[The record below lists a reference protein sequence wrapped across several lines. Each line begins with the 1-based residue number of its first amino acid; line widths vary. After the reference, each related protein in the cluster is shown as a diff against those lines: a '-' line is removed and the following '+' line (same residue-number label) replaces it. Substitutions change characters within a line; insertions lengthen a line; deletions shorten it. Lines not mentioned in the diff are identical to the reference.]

1 VRALRILFVKRYREL
16 LGVRVHDG
24 VSETRGR
31 VMELCIS
38 RLVNVFFGNGSVV
51 ISLAAGADHHVVHLM
66 TIRERDDAVIL
77 AVIVT
82 THIHIEATRL
92 TEFL

>member
-1 VRALRILFVKRYREL
+1 MRALRILVVKRYREL
-16 LGVRVHDG
+16 MGIRVHDG
-24 VSETRGR
+24 VAETCGC
-31 VMELCIS
+31 VMKIS
-38 RLVNVFFGNGSVV
+38 IPRLVNVFFQNGSFVV
-51 ISLAAGADHHVVHLM
+51 SLATRADHHIMYLM

-82 THIHIEATRL
+82 TYIHIEATRL

>member
-1 VRALRILFVKRYREL
+1 MRALRILFVKRYREL
-16 LGVRVHDG
+16 LGIHVHDG
-24 VSETRGR
+24 VAETRGR
-31 VMELCIS
+31 VMELCIP
-38 RLVNVFFGNGSVV
+38 RLMNIFFGNGSVV
-51 ISLAAGADHHVVHLM
+51 VSLSTGADDHVVHLM
-66 TIRERDDAVIL
+66 TIRERDDTVIL

>member
-1 VRALRILFVKRYREL
+1 MRALRILFVERYREL
-16 LGVRVHDG
+16 LGIRVHDG
-24 VSETRGR
+24 VSETCGR
-31 VMELCIS
+31 VMELCIP
-38 RLVNVFFGNGSVV
+38 RLMNIFFQNGSVFV
-51 ISLAAGADHHVVHLM
+51 SLATCADHHVVHLM

-82 THIHIEATRL
+82 THVHIEATRL